1 MWPLVIGFEHRKTQ
15 TTKQRKQQQWTMSL
29 KIQIPAL
36 LCRNQLQSSSFRLEI
51 PIHSFQFQFIYRLA
65 WTGPLEGT
73 PRGLLWQRGGWL
85 PWHRC
90 ADASR
95 DLWWCWKGPWG
106 QWCFAEF
113 HDAMLERI
121 ELESKNWEDSET
133 SRGRLFWIQGPQEV
147 ALKRY
152 KPTQSKKT
160 KEFSWWSRKLI
171 PDTDTLSRNFLQ
183 DFHQVP

>member
-1 MWPLVIGFEHRKTQ
+1 MALSGYVATCDRFWAQKDTDNKTKK
-15 TTKQRKQQQWTMSL
+15 TTTMDHGEKNSDSH
-29 KIQIPAL
+29 IAL
-36 LCRNQLQSSSFRLEI
+36 QEPVAVFQLQAGNSNSQFPV
-51 PIHSFQFQFIYRLA
+51 PIHLA

-113 HDAMLERI
+113 HDAMLERF

-133 SRGRLFWIQGPQEV
+133 SRGRWFWIQGPQEV

-152 KPTQSKKT
+152 QPLLTYPK
-160 KEFSWWSRKLI
+160 
-171 PDTDTLSRNFLQ
+171 
-183 DFHQVP
+183 